1 MVSLSLRLRWLDRGI
16 AASPDFLTEAH
27 IASGA
32 LVCAGQSSSA
42 GSRSFCPA
50 SARRFPPRK
59 VRALIEILVERF
71 G

>member
-1 MVSLSLRLRWLDRGI
+1 MV
-16 AASPDFLTEAH
+16 PDFLIEAH

-32 LVCAGQSSSA
+32 LVPVLVDHPPQEGGLFVVRPPGDFS
-42 GSRSFCPA
+42 
-50 SARRFPPRK
+50 PRK